1 VGRTDQWR
9 LVVPVKP
16 STAPAPPKSRL
27 VAPPGIDH
35 DALAEAFALDT
46 ITAAA
51 DAVGAA
57 HVYAVTAGLRAR
69 HLQAAAGVR
78 VVADPGTGLNA
89 AVRAGLAACRSELPH
104 HESRSGIGRDPRGV
118 AVLLADLPAL
128 TPSELLQALAAAIQ
142 EPLAFVPDH
151 QGWGTVL
158 LAARLDRSAPGASP
172 GGKRPVGALVTG
184 DRHTTGE
191 IRPSFGPGSAARH
204 EAAGHRR
211 LELDLPR
218 LRADVDDA
226 ASLHLAIALGVGRH
240 TAAVL
245 GQ

>member
-1 VGRTDQWR
+1 MGRTGQWR

-16 STAPAPPKSRL
+16 TAAPAPPKSRL
-27 VAPPGIDH
+27 VAPPGVDH

-46 ITAAA
+46 IAAA
-51 DAVGAA
+51 AHAVGAA
-57 HVYAVTAGLRAR
+57 HVYAVTAGRRAR
-69 HLQAAAGVR
+69 HLWAAAGIR
-78 VVADPGTGLNA
+78 IVADPGTGLNN

-104 HESRSGIGRDPRGV
+104 GERSPGIGRDPWGV
-118 AVLLADLPAL
+118 GVLLADLPAL
-128 TPSELLQALAAAIQ
+128 TPSELIQALAAAIQ

-151 QGWGTVL
+151 QGSGTVL
-158 LAARLDRSAPGASP
+158 LTARLDRSAPGESP
-172 GGKRPVGALVTG
+172 GGGRPVGALVNADELG
-184 DRHTTGE
+184 SGE

-245 GQ
+245 RQ